1 MNTLPRVS
9 ESTREQIARE
19 FDDLGPDACVADITT
34 YLNEHNPEWLSM
46 ATKCARDSSDPN
58 RILSGFCMFYR
69 LLTAQVLLDCPPTEV
84 TDMLSALNPL
94 PRITAQ
100 TRAAIVAA
108 IDENSVAIFINDAI
122 LELENTNP
130 ELLQMAHY
138 FASAQANY
146 AATMQGFALLYTA
159 LLLQSGAD
167 RRLVH

>member
-1 MNTLPRVS
+1 
-9 ESTREQIARE
+9 
-19 FDDLGPDACVADITT
+19 
-34 YLNEHNPEWLSM
+34 
-46 ATKCARDSSDPN
+46 
-58 RILSGFCMFYR
+58 MFYR